1 MEIKNDS
8 KAKKI
13 IVIVEKAQK
22 CKVIHLEHTGVCVYN
37 LNHNKRTVDVI
48 SDTIKTEIPR

>member
-8 KAKKI
+8 KAKEI

-22 CKVIHLEHTGVCVYN
+22 CKVIHLEHTGVC
-37 LNHNKRTVDVI
+37 LQTAITAR
-48 SDTIKTEIPR
+48 EL